1 MKKNVDILQELG
13 RDLPRGGARARG
25 SRGKPHV
32 KAYYGMGLKTYTD
45 ALGNEIPLPL
55 SYGIIQRAPVL
66 LRDVAELWR
75 AQGMNVVAQQFT
87 AAHAVIGAVLD
98 GCFVRQQENLYMLNL
113 QVMIVGG
120 AGSGKSRVA
129 LLDRL
134 VEPIDRELRL
144 GYRRRMDDYHRDLLR
159 HAAALQEWKKNGG
172 CGDPPLP
179 PDEPLPRSLMLA
191 DATTQA
197 ALVRWLAGND
207 GHLSLMRHDE
217 LSTLKNSLED
227 RCGGFGDVLKK
238 AFDNGKHEK
247 QLRTADEGYYI
258 RRVGL
263 ATVFSTTPG
272 VLKDFI
278 GSYEDG
284 LASRIIGHFTASE
297 PTFDPDPTPEAIA
310 DFDAR
315 MERLVERVEELWR
328 AVNCEQRLVNSDKRS
343 VNSDKRL
350 VNREIVI
357 SDKIIPSDAGHS
369 SDHCSLF
376 TDHSSPPLGGARG
389 GFLLVLSP
397 DQQARF
403 TRHFRAMM
411 EFYVALDDL
420 GEEAVPIIRRR
431 AVDARRILMIWSL
444 CRRTEELYRDS
455 AGHIS
460 LPADGLIRPSD
471 DDLRTVLD
479 YADYLV
485 CQSVFMHRLVA
496 GTLGAE
502 EKADDPVPRRNPL
515 EHLRL
520 LPDVFN
526 RDDANVAGKLCGVQ
540 SRSTGRRIVKWMGQG
555 FIRETT
561 DGEYEKTAKGRA
573 CGRKKS

>member
-1 MKKNVDILQELG
+1 MKKNTDILQELG
-13 RDLPRGGARARG
+13 DDLPRRGARMRG
-25 SRGKPHV
+25 GRGKPHV

-45 ALGNEIPLPL
+45 ALGNEVPLPL

-113 QVMIVGG
+113 QMMIVGG

-172 CGDPPLP
+172 RSDPPLP
-179 PDEPLPRSLMLA
+179 PDEPLPRSLLLA

-297 PTFDPDPTPEAIA
+297 PRFDPDPTPEAMA
-310 DFDAR
+310 DFNTR

-328 AVNCEQRLVNSDKRS
+328 SL
-343 VNSDKRL
+343 
-350 VNREIVI
+350 REA
-357 SDKIIPSDAGHS
+357 SPHPSPKGKDLKSPLLQEGTGEA
-369 SDHCSLF
+369 LF
-376 TDHSSPPLGGARG
+376 LC
-389 GFLLVLSP
+389 LSA

-403 TRHFRAMM
+403 TRHFRALM

-455 AGHIS
+455 AGRIS
-460 LPADGLIRPSD
+460 LPADGLVHPTD
-471 DDLRTVLD
+471 DDLRAVLD

-496 GTLGAE
+496 GTAQAE
-502 EKADDPVPRRNPL
+502 DVKANEPALRRNPL

-526 RDDANVAGKLCGVQ
+526 RNDANVTGKLCGVQ
-540 SRSTGRRIVKWMGQG
+540 ARSTGRRIVKWIGQG
-555 FIRETT
+555 FVRETT

-573 CGRKKS
+573 CGRRKNDTLQKTII

>member
-1 MKKNVDILQELG
+1 MMTSDNDLL
-13 RDLPRGGARARG
+13 RDLAADLPRTPKRPRQQ
-25 SRGKPHV
+25 SV
-32 KAYYGMGLKTYTD
+32 KTYCGVGLKTYTD
-45 ALGNEIPLPL
+45 RLGNEVPLPL
-55 SYGIIQRAPVL
+55 SPKIIHSTPAL

-75 AQGMNVVAQQFT
+75 SQGLNVMAQQFT

-98 GCFVRQQENLYMLNL
+98 GCCVRAQENTYMLNL
-113 QVMIVGG
+113 QVMVVGG
-120 AGSGKSRVA
+120 AGAGKSRVA

-144 GYRRRMDDYHRDLLR
+144 GHRRRMDDYHRDLLR

-172 CGDPPLP
+172 RGDPPLP
-179 PDEPLPRSLMLA
+179 PDEPLPRSLLLA

-272 VLKDFI
+272 VLRTFI

-284 LASRIIGHFTASE
+284 LASRIVGHFTASE
-297 PTFDPDPTPEAIA
+297 PTFDGDPSPEAMA
-310 DFDAR
+310 AFNAR
-315 MERLVERVEELWR
+315 MEALAERVEELWR
-328 AVNCEQRLVNSDKRS
+328 SL
-343 VNSDKRL
+343 
-350 VNREIVI
+350 REA
-357 SDKIIPSDAGHS
+357 SPHPSPKGKDFKSPLLQERTGEA
-369 SDHCSLF
+369 LF
-376 TDHSSPPLGGARG
+376 LC
-389 GFLLVLSP
+389 LSA

-403 TRHFRAMM
+403 VRHFKYLMK
-411 EFYVALDDL
+411 FYVALDDL

-431 AVDARRILMIWSL
+431 AVDTRRILMIWSL

-455 AGHIS
+455 AGHICF
-460 LPADGLIRPSD
+460 PADGLIRPTD
-471 DDLRTVLD
+471 DDLRAVLD
-479 YADYLV
+479 YANYLV

-496 GTLGAE
+496 GAAHE
-502 EKADDPVPRRNPL
+502 EKADDRPVRRSPL
-515 EHLRL
+515 EHLSL
-520 LPDVFN
+520 LPETFTREEADSAA
-526 RDDANVAGKLCGVQ
+526 RLCGVTPRTTRQ
-540 SRSTGRRIVKWMGQG
+540 RITRWIGQG
-555 FIRETT
+555 FVRAVG
-561 DGEYEKTAKGRA
+561 DGVY
-573 CGRKKS
+573 KKLRVKS